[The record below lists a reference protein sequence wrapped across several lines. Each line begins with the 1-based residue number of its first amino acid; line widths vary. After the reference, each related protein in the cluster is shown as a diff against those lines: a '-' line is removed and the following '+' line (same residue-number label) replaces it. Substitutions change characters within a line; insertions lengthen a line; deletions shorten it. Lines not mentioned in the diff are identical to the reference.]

1 MEVDDAAPA
10 ALETP
15 GEPAFFC
22 PLQVIARFLT
32 VVLSQVPWTRLPRR
46 LQVLQEPARCAAL
59 LIDALLLG
67 VSLVCVFRVLIFVA
81 SLLCVLFWE
90 PAGCVLLVAAQVRLS
105 RFRAI
110 DPRSILGCVG

>member
-1 MEVDDAAPA
+1 MEVDDAASA

-22 PLQVIARFLT
+22 PLQVLARFLT
-32 VVLSQVPWTRLPRR
+32 FGLSQVPWTRLPRR

-67 VSLVCVFRVLIFVA
+67 VSLVCVLRVLMFVA

-90 PAGCVLLVAAQVRLS
+90 PAVCVLLVAAQG
-105 RFRAI
+105 
-110 DPRSILGCVG
+110 DEGDRS